1 MGIRW
6 YVEFVYSQIRCDH
19 IGIEAGSD
27 CLSGC
32 LWPSKSQSFGRT
44 PARTGSS
51 CTQLIAQ
58 LQQPFANITGYMPKY
73 YAMTAS
79 AERLMEVERI
89 EGPVL
94 DLTREGAFAEG
105 RGERCA
111 SALSDLYVADEAE
124 AIRFY
129 QEKLDSIHLQN
140 VSYAYHS
147 PSDCLSGL
155 SKEGMEPALQDYSL
169 SIKKGEFVALSGKS
183 DCGKTTAL
191 KLLMGALI
199 PDSGSCYVEDT
210 KGNHYGVDA
219 LRKQLFAYVP
229 QRNKL
234 MSGSIRSIVGLA
246 DSLNTF
252 DDKKIW
258 KALETASADQ
268 FIKELEQGIDTVL
281 GERGLGL
288 SEGQMQRIAV
298 ARVVYS
304 ERPILL
310 LDEATS
316 ALDAETEGRLLR
328 NLRRKAERTVV
339 IVTHRETVMRE
350 CDRVVR
356 DEEYLA

>member
-1 MGIRW
+1 
-6 YVEFVYSQIRCDH
+6 
-19 IGIEAGSD
+19 
-27 CLSGC
+27 
-32 LWPSKSQSFGRT
+32 
-44 PARTGSS
+44 
-51 CTQLIAQ
+51 
-58 LQQPFANITGYMPKY
+58 
-73 YAMTAS
+73 MTAS
-79 AERLMEVERI
+79 VERLMEVERI

-94 DLTREGAFAEG
+94 DLTREGTFAEG
-105 RGERCA
+105 TGERCA

-140 VSYAYHS
+140 VSYAYYS

-183 DCGKTTAL
+183 GCGKTTAL

-199 PDSGSCYVEDT
+199 PGSCYVEDT
-210 KGNHYGVDA
+210 KGNHYGLDA
-219 LRKQLFAYVP
+219 LRKQLFAYVS
-229 QRNKL
+229 QGNKL

-258 KALETASADQ
+258 KALESASADQ

-288 SEGQMQRIAV
+288 SKGQMQRIAV
-298 ARVVYS
+298 ARAVYS

-328 NLRRKAERTVV
+328 NLRRMAERTVV